1 MDSNSETKLK
11 LINNMELINNIKFNK
26 QHEILKLQA
35 ENSLLFFCKYG
46 K

>member
-11 LINNMELINNIKFNK
+11 LINNMELINNIKINK
-26 QHEILKLQA
+26 QYEILKLQA